1 MKKTEEK
8 NKTIKINEIERGKN
22 KKNRIR
28 VGFMSII
35 FLCNQLNLK

>member
-22 KKNRIR
+22 KKTE
-28 VGFMSII
+28 FESD
-35 FLCNQLNLK
+35 L

>member
-22 KKNRIR
+22 KKPNSSRIYESYF
-28 VGFMSII
+28 FM
-35 FLCNQLNLK
+35 